1 MTWIQLEVYI
11 NLAEVYI
18 CLSYQNCYK
27 ICSDTPLVKRNWWL
41 FKLNFWKINLIIVIY
56 FLSLRDDEVGE
67 EQVSKNV
74 QGDYEIF

>member
-1 MTWIQLEVYI
+1 MTWIQLKVYI

-27 ICSDTPLVKRNWWL
+27 ICSDALLVQRNWWL

-56 FLSLRDDEVGE
+56 FLSLWEDVVGE
-67 EQVSKNV
+67 KQVSKNV
-74 QGDYEIF
+74 KWNYD